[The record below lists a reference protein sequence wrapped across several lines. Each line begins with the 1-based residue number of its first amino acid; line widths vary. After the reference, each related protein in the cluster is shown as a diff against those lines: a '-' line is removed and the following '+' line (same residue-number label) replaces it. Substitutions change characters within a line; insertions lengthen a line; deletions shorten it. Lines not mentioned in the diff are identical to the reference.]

1 MSDGKSQEQ
10 NLNGGE
16 SRNFDV
22 LLREGTDL
30 LRRGRTS
37 EALDLLEA
45 AYVLQ
50 PGNLDA
56 ALNFS
61 GALILSNKFKR
72 AVEVLEPLRDM
83 APDNPMVWTNL
94 GAAYLGNPVIALDAN
109 HDKAVAAFKQALIL
123 NPAAPSVAY
132 NIGLIY
138 RDRREYA
145 EAAQWFRQAVQTN
158 PNDQHARS
166 LLEKMLAELDEEE

>member
-1 MSDGKSQEQ
+1 MSESENLDQ
-10 NLNGGE
+10 NLNGAGN
-16 SRNFDV
+16 RDFDI

-30 LRRGRTS
+30 LRRGKTS
-37 EALDLLEA
+37 EALEILET
-45 AYVLQ
+45 AYALR
-50 PGNLDA
+50 PENLDA
-56 ALNFS
+56 ALNLS
-61 GALILSNKFKR
+61 GALILSNKFRR
-72 AVEVLEPLRDM
+72 AVQVLEPLRDM

-109 HDKAVAAFKQALIL
+109 HDKAIAAFKQALAL

-138 RDRREYA
+138 RDRREYE
-145 EAAQWFRQAVQTN
+145 EAAKWFRKAVQTN

-166 LLEKMLAELDEEE
+166 LLEKMLTQLDEEE

>member
-1 MSDGKSQEQ
+1 MSGSKNQEQ
-10 NLNGGE
+10 SLNGDG
-16 SRNFDV
+16 SQNFDV

-30 LRRGRTS
+30 LRRGKTS
-37 EALDLLEA
+37 EALEILEA
-45 AYVLQ
+45 AYSLQ
-50 PGNLDA
+50 PQNLDA
-56 ALNFS
+56 ALNLS

-94 GAAYLGNPVIALDAN
+94 GAAYLGNPVIALDTN
-109 HDKAVAAFKQALIL
+109 HEKAIAAFKQALAL

-138 RDRREYA
+138 RDRREPE
-145 EAAQWFRQAVQTN
+145 EAAQWFRKAVQTN

-166 LLEKMLAELDEEE
+166 LLEKMQAELDEEE